1 MTPMP
6 AYWPSAEEADARR
19 RLELVRQQVGPT
31 RAVRKQPVDDL
42 PSAERLLADLT
53 ERVMLLNG
61 DD

>member
-1 MTPMP
+1 MS

-31 RAVRKQPVDDL
+31 RTVREPPVDDL
-42 PSAERLLADLT
+42 PSAEQMLAELA

-61 DD
+61 ED

>member
-1 MTPMP
+1 MTPMS

-31 RAVRKQPVDDL
+31 RTVSKPPADDL
-42 PSAERLLADLT
+42 PSAEQMLAELA

-61 DD
+61 ED